1 MKLFNKA
8 YHGLP
13 LGLLAVALPVH
24 ASLYS
29 SSVTDAWNS
38 RNAVSLIDSRVKATV
53 GPAWVDVEEEAEL
66 QVSSDAYSSGD
77 AVEVMGTLSLPP
89 HAALVGALLWNNDT
103 LLMGKLRGHQDAKH
117 IYDSLVPSRPSN
129 YAMDPLL
136 LEMQNDSTYK
146 FQLYPFTP
154 GGSRRFRIRYLLP
167 RTTSRDFEIKPLLAR
182 MVNGS
187 IPSQFVL
194 QVRGTR
200 TDVRLVT
207 DEGIW
212 PLSLPADR
220 RMPLSSSSGIRLRFG
235 SVDTTAPLA
244 VRAHVDSGAWQGD
257 YAFYNA
263 KVPDSILTKV
273 GLRSET
279 VVLWRWIHPELFLG
293 TSGSDT
299 ARYVTGYGNKAI
311 AQAQSLVAVG
321 DLLTGRGDRFGLVA
335 DMGLDDSVQ
344 TYPISDSGTTGYRT
358 IKSFLSGINSDYLKW
373 RIPKSSGSSSGNA
386 NDLELSRNRL
396 RFRTDLQAVGTLYSA
411 DSNLVRHLVIATVGP
426 VPSGGDEQEIPDASA
441 LPRGVSVA
449 TSDLA
454 WTTSWNSSCY
464 CYKSSMSQDA
474 YWSGIN
480 LAELVAERPGTGRLA
495 VQNGISLPVTK
506 TAISATLSMQ
516 AGNSRLYQETTIH
529 KGSDGA
535 WRAGLQF
542 HGLSLG
548 NSVRWDFWNN
558 GDTLASYTATPSW
571 ESATGDSV
579 LPRLWARSAIPTS
592 TVFLNKELAP
602 IFGVVNP
609 LYSLLATPSDSVGS
623 ARQKALTDSGVPFL
637 SSQDIFMRTGYGS
650 DVAGISAAVA
660 NVSRFSATYLASRR
674 VVRIDFAGL
683 AAVSVE
689 ILDLRGR
696 TVARWN
702 GLSGRTSLEWD
713 LRDLSGQTVTR
724 GMYFVRLHTTNARLS
739 AKVLIH

>member
-1 MKLFNKA
+1 MNLLKKPCRS
-8 YHGLP
+8 LP
-13 LGLLAVALPVH
+13 LGLLMASIPAH
-24 ASLYS
+24 AMLYS
-29 SSVTDAWNS
+29 SSVTDAWN
-38 RNAVSLIDSRVKATV
+38 RGNIVSLIDSRVKATV

-66 QVSSDAYSSGD
+66 QVSSDAYNSDD

-103 LLMGKLRGHQDAKH
+103 LLMGKLRGHQDAEH
-117 IYDSLVPSRPSN
+117 IYDSLVPSLPSN
-129 YAMDPLL
+129 YARDPLL

-187 IPSQFVL
+187 VPSQFVL

-200 TDVRLVT
+200 TDVRLAT
-207 DEGIW
+207 DSGLW

-220 RMPLSSSSGIRLRFG
+220 RMALSSSSGIRLRFG

-257 YAFYNA
+257 YVFYNA

-293 TSGSDT
+293 ISSYDT
-299 ARYVTGYGNKAI
+299 TRYVTDYGSKAI
-311 AQAQSLVAVG
+311 TQAQNLVAVG

-335 DMGLDDSVQ
+335 DMGLNDSVQ
-344 TYPISDSGTTGYRT
+344 VYPIADSGTTGYRT

-396 RFRTDLQAVGTLYSA
+396 RFRTDLQTVGTLYSA
-411 DSNLVRHLVIATVGP
+411 DSSIIRHLVVVTVGP
-426 VPSGGDEQEIPDASA
+426 VPSGGDEQEIPDSSL
-441 LPRGVSVA
+441 LPHGVSVT
-449 TSDLA
+449 TSDLV
-454 WTTSWNSSCY
+454 WSGSWNNGRYTTSMNSAS
-464 CYKSSMSQDA
+464 
-474 YWSGIN
+474 WPGVN
-480 LAELVAERPGTGRLA
+480 LTELAAERPGTGKLA
-495 VQNGISLPVTK
+495 VQNGVSLPVTK
-506 TAISATLSMQ
+506 TVISATLSMQ
-516 AGNSRLYQETTIH
+516 AGSSRLYQETTIH

-542 HGLSLG
+542 HSLSLG

-558 GDTLASYTATPSW
+558 GDSVGSYTATPSW
-571 ESATGDSV
+571 ESAAGDSV
-579 LPRLWARSAIPTS
+579 LPRLWARAEVPSS
-592 TVFLNKELAP
+592 TVFLNKELGP
-602 IFGVVNP
+602 IFGVVDP
-609 LYSLLATPSDSVGS
+609 LYSLLATPSDSVGKT
-623 ARQKALTDSGVPFL
+623 RQKALTDSGVPFL
-637 SSQDIFMRTGYGS
+637 SSQDIFLRTGYGS
-650 DVAGISAAVA
+650 DAAGISAAAV

-683 AAVSVE
+683 AAVSAE

-702 GLSGRTSLEWD
+702 GLTGRMSLEWD
-713 LRDLSGQTVTR
+713 LRDLSGQTVPR